1 MIRRILVPLDGSSYT
16 DSALEVAFRLSR
28 RGNAE
33 VTGLVVLDTPGIER
47 SIGPIP
53 IGGMHYADQLGTN
66 RAKAA
71 DDRIRDLLDRFESAC
86 EKASVSY
93 SKAKYQGSPSKW
105 IFREASF
112 YDIVIL
118 GMRTHFDFES
128 QAGKHLSELLE
139 LTETPIV
146 AVPEKTPIF
155 TETGKTRVVI
165 VMGETRKS
173 IRAVQRFVA
182 IANPEI
188 VDPVLFMAHSDRQRV
203 EYYLERTANYLTS
216 HGFAPTEIVGTEG
229 PVVPAIK
236 EHFKD
241 SADLF
246 VVGSSILKRFRA
258 LKVGN
263 VTRSLIDDGE
273 TPLFIG

>member
-16 DSALEVAFRLSR
+16 DSALEVAFRLAK
-28 RGNAE
+28 RGDAE

-53 IGGMHYADQLGTN
+53 IGGMHYADLLGAT
-66 RAKAA
+66 RAKVA
-71 DDRIRDLLDRFESAC
+71 DDHIRDLLGEFEAACQSAG
-86 EKASVSY
+86 VRY

-112 YDIVIL
+112 YDIVVL

-128 QAGKHLSELLE
+128 QTGRHLSELLE
-139 LTETPIV
+139 LTVTPIV

-155 TETGKTRVVI
+155 SGESKSRVVI
-165 VMGETRKS
+165 VMGETQKS

-182 IANPEI
+182 IANPDI
-188 VDPVLFMAHSDRQRV
+188 VEPVLFMAHSDKDYV
-203 EYYLERTANYLTS
+203 EYYLERTANYLS
-216 HGFAPTEIVGTEG
+216 AHGFTPGEIIGTVGQ
-229 PVVPAIK
+229 VIPAIQ
-236 EHFKD
+236 EHFKE

-246 VVGSSILKRFRA
+246 VVGSSTLRRFRA

-263 VTRSLIDDGE
+263 VTRALIDDGA